1 MADSWF
7 YTHLFVL
14 FEKCI
19 NTFFKNWMK
28 EIISNGFKYDISI
41 EYVLIGVKDFLRI
54 YEKLMK
60 RT

>member
-1 MADSWF
+1 
-7 YTHLFVL
+7 
-14 FEKCI
+14 
-19 NTFFKNWMK
+19 MK